1 MISVSAPVPLT
12 SAITGA
18 SVLALSLIMLVCSC
32 LVCRARRKLCFEGNI
47 GHHTLRSHWHRDNV
61 SGSPAEKELAADN
74 KFLSHKAESKVSLV
88 NESQEKVVSP
98 PGPVTPLRV
107 SPHSTKV

>member
-1 MISVSAPVPLT
+1 MSDSD
-12 SAITGA
+12 
-18 SVLALSLIMLVCSC
+18 
-32 LVCRARRKLCFEGNI
+32 
-47 GHHTLRSHWHRDNV
+47 HHWHRDNISI
-61 SGSPAEKELAADN
+61 SGSQAEKELAADN

-107 SPHSTKV
+107 NPHSTKV

>member
-1 MISVSAPVPLT
+1 MPLT

-47 GHHTLRSHWHRDNV
+47 LHQTQVIIDMTMNV
-61 SGSPAEKELAADN
+61 SGSQAEKELAADN

-88 NESQEKVVSP
+88 NESQEKVVSSPP
-98 PGPVTPLRV
+98 PGPVTPLRIN
-107 SPHSTKV
+107 PHSTKV